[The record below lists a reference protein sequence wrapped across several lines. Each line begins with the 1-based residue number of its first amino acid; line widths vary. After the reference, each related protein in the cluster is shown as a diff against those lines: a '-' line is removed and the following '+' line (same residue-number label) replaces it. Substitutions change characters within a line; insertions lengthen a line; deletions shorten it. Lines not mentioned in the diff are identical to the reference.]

1 MDPLSPDTTGNATL
15 GRRFRVHDER
25 PLFART
31 TLLEA
36 EDTETQRLVRVELFD
51 VSGSDGAELL
61 KAFRERLRAFEGLE
75 HPVLSPVLSGG
86 MREGSAY
93 TVTEPHHGV
102 WVGDLVGERFKER
115 VSRREALDIADVL
128 LGALETLHER
138 DLVHGHIGPKTL
150 SLADDGGV
158 NLLLLATPAPQGSG
172 GAGFGPQDDVAA
184 VAELL
189 EAMVAGE
196 GPGDEGDSPAGHDA
210 VGKAIS
216 ALVARGTDPDP
227 QRRPADASEY
237 RALVRRAAESLPT
250 AAGRHVARQE
260 PFEEEPSQEAPPP
273 RRRRAMLWA
282 ALALV
287 VALIGGVAL
296 WAATQQGSDAG
307 SARMPDLVGL
317 SPSEAADQLA
327 ELPVS
332 LEISYEDVRSDDVE
346 AGLVASSSP
355 ESGGALAE
363 GADVRLSVAAGPL
376 TILMPEVVG
385 SLEEEARQALEEE
398 GFTDVEIVQ
407 EPSEGLPAGTVT
419 ESDPEEG
426 ESVPYDSTVVLTVV
440 EGVTVPDLVGSS
452 EQEAVDALAE
462 LGLESRVEETE
473 DSERPAGEV
482 EHHTPGAGSVV
493 EEGAL
498 VVLGVST
505 GPEEDE
511 EEDEET
517 AQEEHSRAEGERDDG
532 QAAAAP
538 PNQSQPDEPTQ
549 EDQDQP
555 APCTAS
561 GWSEGDVYSEGARVV
576 YEGQEYEAAWWNT
589 DSSPAESNEWGPWRP
604 VSSC

>member
-1 MDPLSPDTTGNATL
+1 M
-15 GRRFRVHDER
+15 HDER
-25 PLFART
+25 RLSART

-36 EDTETQRLVRVELFD
+36 NDTETRRPVRVELFD
-51 VSGSDGAELL
+51 VSEADGAELV
-61 KAFRERLRAFEGLE
+61 KAFRERLRAFEGLV

-86 MREGSAY
+86 MREGAAY

-115 VSRREALDIADVL
+115 VSRREALDIAGVL

-138 DLVHGHIGPKTL
+138 GLVHGHIGPRTL

-158 NLLLLATPAPQGSG
+158 NLLLLATPAPQGAG
-172 GAGFGPQDDVAA
+172 GAAFGPQDDVAS

-196 GPGDEGDSPAGHDA
+196 DPGDDGDSPAGRDA

-227 QRRPADASEY
+227 RRRPADASEY
-237 RALVRRAAESLPT
+237 LALVRRAADSLPA
-250 AAGRHVARQE
+250 AAGRHVAPQE
-260 PFEEEPSQEAPPP
+260 PLEEELPQDAPP
-273 RRRRAMLWA
+273 RRRRVILWA

-287 VALIGGVAL
+287 VALAGGAAL
-296 WAATQQGSDAG
+296 WAATQQGADTG

-317 SPSEAADQLA
+317 SPSEAADRLA

-332 LEISYEDVRSDDVE
+332 LEISYEDVRSDGVE

-355 ESGGALAE
+355 ESGGELAE
-363 GADVRLSVAAGPL
+363 ASDVRLSVAAGPL

-385 SLEEEARQALEEE
+385 SLEQEARQALGEE

-419 ESDPEEG
+419 ESDPDEG
-426 ESVPYDSTVVLTVV
+426 ESVPYDSAVVLTVV
-440 EGVTVPDLVGSS
+440 EGVSVPDLVGSS
-452 EQEAVDALAE
+452 EQEAVDSLTE
-462 LGLESRVEETE
+462 LGLESRVEEAE
-473 DSERPAGEV
+473 DSERPAGGV
-482 EHHTPGAGSVV
+482 EHHTPGAGAVV

-505 GPEEDE
+505 GPGEHEEDE
-511 EEDEET
+511 EES
-517 AQEEHSRAEGERDDG
+517 AQEEDSDAEGGQDDG

-538 PNQSQPDEPTQ
+538 PDQGQSDESEQ

-555 APCTAS
+555 APCTS
-561 GWSEGDVYSEGARVV
+561 GGWSEGDVYPEGARVV
-576 YEGQEYEAAWWNT
+576 YDGKEYEAVWWNT
-589 DSSPAESNEWGPWRP
+589 ESSPAESNEWGPWRP

>member
-1 MDPLSPDTTGNATL
+1 MDPLSPDTPGNATL

-25 PLFART
+25 RLFART

-36 EDTETQRLVRVELFD
+36 DDAETQRPVRVELFD
-51 VSGSDGAELL
+51 VSGADGAELV

-86 MREGSAY
+86 MRGGSAY

-128 LGALETLHER
+128 LRALETLHER
-138 DLVHGHIGPKTL
+138 DLVHGHIGPRTL

-158 NLLLLATPAPQGSG
+158 NLLLLATPAPQGTG
-172 GAGFGPQDDVAA
+172 GAAFGPRDDVAA

-196 GPGDEGDSPAGHDA
+196 DPGDDGDSPAGRDA
-210 VGKAIS
+210 VGEAIS
-216 ALVARGTDPDP
+216 TLVARGTDPDP

-237 RALVRRAAESLPT
+237 RALVRRAADSLPT
-250 AAGRHVARQE
+250 ATGRHVAHQE
-260 PFEEEPSQEAPPP
+260 PLEEELSQDAPPP
-273 RRRRAMLWA
+273 RRRRVMLWA

-287 VALIGGVAL
+287 VALVGGIAL
-296 WAATQQGSDAG
+296 WAATQQSSATGG
-307 SARMPDLVGL
+307 ARMPDLVGL

-332 LEISYEDVRSDDVE
+332 LELSYEDVRSDDVE

-355 ESGGALAE
+355 ESGGELSE
-363 GADVRLSVAAGPL
+363 EADVRLSVAAGPL

-385 SLEEEARQALEEE
+385 SLEQEARQALEEE

-419 ESDPEEG
+419 ESDPDEG
-426 ESVPYDSTVVLTVV
+426 ESVPYDSAVVLTVV

-452 EQEAVDALAE
+452 EQEAVDTLAE
-462 LGLESRVEETE
+462 LGLESRVEEAE

-493 EEGAL
+493 EEGTL

-511 EEDEET
+511 EDEDET
-517 AQEEHSRAEGERDDG
+517 AQEEDSGAEGDQDDG
-532 QAAAAP
+532 QAAAP
-538 PNQSQPDEPTQ
+538 PDQGQSDEPEQ
-549 EDQDQP
+549 EEQDQP
-555 APCTAS
+555 APCTS
-561 GWSEGDVYSEGARVV
+561 GGWSGGDVYPEGARVV

-604 VSSC
+604 VASC

>member
-1 MDPLSPDTTGNATL
+1 MVTLPPDSPGNETL

-25 PLFART
+25 RISART

-36 EDTETQRLVRVELFD
+36 NDAETRSPVRVELFD
-51 VSGSDGAELL
+51 VSGAQGPELL
-61 KAFRERLRAFEGLE
+61 RAFRERLRAFEGLD
-75 HPVLSPVLSGG
+75 HPDLSPVLSGG
-86 MREGSAY
+86 MREGAAY

-138 DLVHGHIGPKTL
+138 DLVHGHISPQTL

-158 NLLLLATPAPQGSG
+158 NLLLLATPAPQGAG
-172 GAGFGPQDDVAA
+172 GAAFGPQDDVAA

-189 EAMVAGE
+189 ETMVAGE
-196 GPGDEGDSPAGHDA
+196 DPGDEGDSPAGRDA

-227 QRRPADASEY
+227 QRRPGDASEY
-237 RALVRRAAESLPT
+237 RAMVRRAAASLPST
-250 AAGRHVARQE
+250 EGRHVAPQAPADE
-260 PFEEEPSQEAPPP
+260 DDLQDAPPP
-273 RRRRAMLWA
+273 RRSRVMLWA
-282 ALALV
+282 ALALA

-296 WAATQQGSDAG
+296 WAATRGSDTD

-317 SPSEAADQLA
+317 SPSEAADHLA

-332 LEISYEDVRSDDVE
+332 LEISYADVRSDDVE
-346 AGLVASSSP
+346 AGLVASSDP
-355 ESGGALAE
+355 ASGGGLAE

-376 TILMPEVVG
+376 TVLMPEVVG
-385 SLEEEARQALEEE
+385 SLEQEARQALEDE
-398 GFTDVEIVQ
+398 GFTEFEIVQ

-419 ESDPEEG
+419 ESDPDEG
-426 ESVPYDSTVVLTVV
+426 EQVPYDSAVVLTVV
-440 EGVTVPDLVGSS
+440 EGVSVPDLVGST
-452 EQEAVDALAE
+452 EQEAVDVLDE
-462 LGLESRVEETE
+462 LGLETRVEEAEEST
-473 DSERPAGEV
+473 RPEGEV
-482 EHHTPGAGSVV
+482 EHHTPGAAAVV

-511 EEDEET
+511 EDEEDT
-517 AQEEHSRAEGERDDG
+517 AQGDAPSSEADRDDG

-538 PNQSQPDEPTQ
+538 PEQNHSDEPEQ
-549 EDQDQP
+549 EEREEP
-555 APCTAS
+555 VPCAS
-561 GWSEGDVYSEGARVV
+561 GGWSDGDVYPEGARVIH
-576 YEGQEYEAAWWNT
+576 EGKEYEAAWWNSE
-589 DSSPAESNEWGPWRP
+589 SSPADSNEWGPWRP
-604 VSSC
+604 VGSC